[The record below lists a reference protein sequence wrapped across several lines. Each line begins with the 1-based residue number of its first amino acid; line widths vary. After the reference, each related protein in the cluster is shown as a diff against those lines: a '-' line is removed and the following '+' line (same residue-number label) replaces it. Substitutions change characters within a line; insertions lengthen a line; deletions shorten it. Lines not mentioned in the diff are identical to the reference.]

1 MLRNNIK
8 KVIREQLNNDIFSH
22 KFIENSEANND
33 NQIILDIRNNFD
45 ELKNQ
50 ISDVIYS
57 FHRQITDIES
67 DLNSNIDENNESTEE
82 VYILVGEIHDLKDS
96 LDSFYRDLY

>member
-1 MLRNNIK
+1 MIRNNIK

-22 KFIENSEANND
+22 N
-33 NQIILDIRNNFD
+33 IRNNFD